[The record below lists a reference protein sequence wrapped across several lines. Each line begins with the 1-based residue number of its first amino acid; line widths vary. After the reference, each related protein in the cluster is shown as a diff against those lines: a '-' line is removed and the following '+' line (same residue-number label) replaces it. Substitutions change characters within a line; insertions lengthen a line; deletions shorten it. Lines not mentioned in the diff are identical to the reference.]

1 MNPIETYW
9 NRFLKETGLDPST
22 GFFEAFAF
30 GSGERMAEEL
40 LKLVLDGK
48 KRATTSSVLAFGDHR
63 LPAVGDYSIVLDGKG
78 NPRCV
83 IRTVKAVQMA
93 FSEMDF
99 ATCVKE
105 GEDDSLE
112 SWRRNHE
119 YFFGLEAKELGY
131 PFTPDMP
138 ILFEEFDVV
147 FQ

>member
-9 NRFLKETGLDPST
+9 KRFLETNGLDPST
-22 GFFEAFAF
+22 PYFEAFAF

-40 LKLVLDGK
+40 LQLVLEGK
-48 KRATTSSVLAFGDHR
+48 KRATTSSVLAFGEHR
-63 LPAVGDYSIVLDGKG
+63 LPAVGDYSVVLDGKG

-83 IRTVKAVQMA
+83 IRTVKTLRMT
-93 FSEMDF
+93 FSKMDF
-99 ATCVKE
+99 ETAVKE

-112 SWRRNHE
+112 SWQRNHE
-119 YFFGLEAKELGY
+119 YFFGLESKELGY